1 MVVRPAA
8 GGGRWVEVAPG
19 RLRGWLDGFAGRHG
33 RPDAVALGG
42 DAVGI
47 VRLTAPDGAVAEC
60 HVPFP
65 PLVLASSS
73 AAERTPDDRPARTD
87 PRQAA
92 VRRPAPAAQAPSR
105 PEGEPSTPSGSED
118 GLSSRTAVPGG
129 AGAAPDGPGLAA
141 PAAPDAAAPDL
152 VELLIA
158 HANRSRRVG
167 VLLVRLGGHAAGVF
181 DGDRLVASKVGAR
194 HVQGRTAAG
203 GWSQQRFARRRTKQ
217 AKEALRAAADVAA
230 RVLTPHLPE
239 LDAVV
244 LGGDRRAIEALR
256 DDPRLAG
263 VFALETPPFLTVPD
277 PRLAVLQAAPALF
290 RAVRIRVLDE
300 A

>member
-1 MVVRPAA
+1 MAVRPAA

-19 RLRGWLDGFAGRHG
+19 RLRGWLDGFAERHG
-33 RPDAVALGG
+33 RPEAVTLGG
-42 DAVGI
+42 EAIDI
-47 VRLTAPDGAVAEC
+47 VRLTAPDGAIAEC

-65 PLVLASSS
+65 PLTVASSS
-73 AAERTPDDRPARTD
+73 APEPTPGRLGHAGPDQVAVG
-87 PRQAA
+87 QAA
-92 VRRPAPAAQAPSR
+92 PAVQAPSR
-105 PEGEPSTPSGSED
+105 PEGEPAAPSGSEHR
-118 GLSSRTAVPGG
+118 LPSRTSVPAG
-129 AGAAPDGPGLAA
+129 AGTEPDMSAEAGSAT
-141 PAAPDAAAPDL
+141 PDATAL
-152 VELLIA
+152 ELLESLIA
-158 HANRSRRVG
+158 HANRARRVG
-167 VLLVRLGGHAAGVF
+167 VLLARLGGHAAGVF

-203 GWSQQRFARRRTKQ
+203 GWSQQRFARRRSKQ
-217 AKEALRAAADVAA
+217 ANEALRAAADVAA
-230 RVLTPHLPE
+230 RVLTPYLPE

-244 LGGDRRAIEALR
+244 LGGDRRAIDALR

-277 PRLAVLQAAPALF
+277 PKLAVLRSTPAMF